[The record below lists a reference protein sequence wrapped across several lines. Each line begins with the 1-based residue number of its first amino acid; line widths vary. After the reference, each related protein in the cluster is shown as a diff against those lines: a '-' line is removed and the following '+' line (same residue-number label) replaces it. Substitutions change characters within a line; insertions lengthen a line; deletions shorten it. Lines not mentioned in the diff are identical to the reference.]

1 MQGKPPVVIKQA
13 SNLMHELGLQ
23 SALVAHKAFKL
34 ALIQSGKIV
43 NENMFK
49 VLHEFKTSSL
59 DFDNECIYCKYSQY
73 AVRESAKIQVS
84 EELLLSGKPD
94 PRIDHLIKMF

>member
-1 MQGKPPVVIKQA
+1 MQGRPPVVIKQA

-23 SALVAHKAFKL
+23 NALVAHKAFKL

-49 VLHEFKTSSL
+49 VLHEFKTSSK
-59 DFDNECIYCKYSQY
+59 DFDNECIYCKYS
-73 AVRESAKIQVS
+73 
-84 EELLLSGKPD
+84 
-94 PRIDHLIKMF
+94 